1 MWQSWKHIAMPGF
14 SRASAFYAGFFLS
27 GKRSICPLGNSLLSL
42 NLLPIFAPNYKH
54 RMYQQILEK
63 KEKLAVIGLGYVGLP
78 IALAFA
84 RKASVIGFDINLSR
98 IEMMKQGIDPS
109 NELAR
114 EEFEGCDITFTNSLD
129 VLREAR
135 FFIVAVPTPVDEHN
149 VPDLTPV
156 KKASETIGK
165 VLKKGDY
172 VVFESTVYPGCTE
185 EDCLPIIEKLSG
197 LKNKIDFK
205 LGYSPERINPG
216 DKKHT
221 LATIVKVVSGC
232 DEESLDSI
240 ARVYEMVVD
249 AGVHRASSIKVAE
262 AAKIIENT
270 QRDLNIALMNEL
282 SIIFDKMNINTFEV
296 LEAAG
301 TKWNFLKFSPG
312 LVGGHCIGVDP
323 YYLTYKASE
332 LGYNSRVI
340 LAGRHINDNMSIYVA
355 RKVVRHIISHVADV
369 KAARVL
375 VMGATF
381 KENVSDIRNS
391 KVADVVRELK
401 EFFLNV
407 DVVDPHASSEEL
419 EHEYGFGLAP
429 SEGRDY
435 DAVIVT
441 VCHESYASLDD
452 AYFTSITKP
461 DALIADLKGIYRNK
475 ITSRAYWSF

>member
-1 MWQSWKHIAMPGF
+1 
-14 SRASAFYAGFFLS
+14 
-27 GKRSICPLGNSLLSL
+27 
-42 NLLPIFAPNYKH
+42 
-54 RMYQQILEK
+54 MYQELIDK
-63 KEKLAVIGLGYVGLP
+63 KAKLAVIGLGYVGLP
-78 IALAFA
+78 IALEFA
-84 RKASVIGFDINLSR
+84 KKISVIGFDINAQR
-98 IEMMKQGIDPS
+98 IELMKQGIDPS
-109 NELAR
+109 DELEKEA
-114 EEFEGCDITFTNSLD
+114 FENCDIIFTNSLD
-129 VLREAR
+129 VLREAT

-165 VLKKGDY
+165 VVKKGDY
-172 VVFESTVYPGCTE
+172 VVYESTVYPGCTE

-197 LKNKIDFK
+197 LKFCTDFK

-216 DKKHT
+216 DKNHT

-232 DEESLDSI
+232 DDESLDTI
-240 ARVYEMVVD
+240 AKVYELVVK
-249 AGVHRASSIKVAE
+249 AGVHKASSIKVAE

-282 SIIFDKMNINTFEV
+282 SIIFDKMDINTYEV

-301 TKWNFLKFSPG
+301 TKWNFLKFFPG

-340 LAGRHINDNMSIYVA
+340 LAGRYINDNMANYVA
-355 RKVVRHIISHVADV
+355 RKVVRHIISHVNDV
-369 KAARVL
+369 KSAKVL

-407 DVVDPHASSEEL
+407 DVVDPHADSQEL
-419 EHEYGFGLAP
+419 LHEYGFKLANEVG
-429 SEGRDY
+429 SDY

-441 VCHESYASLDD
+441 VCHEPYANLDEN
-452 AYFTSITKP
+452 YFASITKP
-461 DALIADLKGIYRNK
+461 NAVVADLKGIYRGK
-475 ITSRAYWSF
+475 ITNRNYWSF

>member
-1 MWQSWKHIAMPGF
+1 
-14 SRASAFYAGFFLS
+14 
-27 GKRSICPLGNSLLSL
+27 
-42 NLLPIFAPNYKH
+42 
-54 RMYQQILEK
+54 MYQELVDK

-78 IALAFA
+78 IALEFA
-84 RKASVIGFDINLSR
+84 KKMSVIGFDINAKR

-109 NELAR
+109 NELEKEA
-114 EEFEGCDITFTNSLD
+114 FDGCDITFTNSLD
-129 VLREAR
+129 VLREAK

-156 KKASETIGK
+156 QKASETIGK
-165 VLKKGDY
+165 VIKKGDY

-185 EDCLPIIEKLSG
+185 EDCLPIVEKLSG
-197 LKNKIDFK
+197 LKNIEDFK
-205 LGYSPERINPG
+205 SGYSPERINPG
-216 DKKHT
+216 DKNHT
-221 LATIVKVVSGC
+221 LSSIIKVVSGC
-232 DEESLDSI
+232 DAESLDVI
-240 ARVYEMVVD
+240 AKVYEMVVK

-282 SIIFDKMNINTFEV
+282 SIIFDKMGINTYEV

-301 TKWNFLKFSPG
+301 TKWNFLKFFPG

-340 LAGRHINDNMSIYVA
+340 LAGRHINDNMSNYLA
-355 RKVVRHIISHVADV
+355 RKVVQHIIKNVDDV
-369 KAARVL
+369 KSAKVL

-391 KVADVVRELK
+391 KVADVVKELQS
-401 EFFLNV
+401 FFLNV
-407 DVVDPHASSEEL
+407 DVVDPYADSEEL
-419 EHEYGFGLAP
+419 KHEYGFGLTEKA
-429 SEGRDY
+429 GDGY

-441 VCHESYASLDD
+441 VCHQPYANLDETYFESIS
-452 AYFTSITKP
+452 KP
-461 DALIADLKGIYRNK
+461 NAIIADLKGTYRNK
-475 ITSRAYWSF
+475 IKSRHYWSF